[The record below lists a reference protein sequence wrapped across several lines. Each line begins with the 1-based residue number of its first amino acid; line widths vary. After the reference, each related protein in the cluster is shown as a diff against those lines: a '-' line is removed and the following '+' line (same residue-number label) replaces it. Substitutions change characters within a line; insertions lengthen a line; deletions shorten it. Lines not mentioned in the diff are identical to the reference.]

1 MHLVA
6 FRADLFVVSCLGAEH
21 DALRGRGFAVGVP
34 FDKGSQVTRH
44 DLVVVSRVGLAVVFG
59 LV

>member
-6 FRADLFVVSCLGAEH
+6 FRADFFVVSCLGAEH
-21 DALRGRGFAVGVP
+21 DALCGRGFAVGVP
-34 FDKGSQVTRH
+34 FDEGCQVTRH
-44 DLVVVSRVGLAVVFG
+44 DLVVVSRVDSAVMFG